1 MTGSFARLFT
11 GAVAVLIAAMSI
23 GAALIAITT
32 LGPAPLLADQKK
44 LTDDQRVEIL
54 RGLSA
59 EYAKVKAPLPR
70 SAKPLDFRSDGTWD
84 QKYWAAVGKQ
94 NGPAGRVGDLVQVTK
109 VTIERDTII
118 LQINNGTRAKGSWKD
133 HVSIGMT
140 GAGGGGLNP
149 INGGQPTNAPGG
161 TTIAL
166 RFGEPIGEL
175 TSADVKKIMAPVLEF
190 EGSTVTEQYIDTV
203 PPDVKIAIT
212 ERKAIEGMDRDQV
225 LLALGHPVRK
235 SRETKDGVEIEDW
248 IYGTPPGRITFVT
261 FAGPKV
267 IKVKDTYAGLGGT
280 IADTPKEP

>member
-1 MTGSFARLFT
+1 MTGSLSRLHT
-11 GAVAVLIAAMSI
+11 GAVVRRMSAVLIAAASV
-23 GAALIAITT
+23 GAAPIVIMLSALTT

-84 QKYWAAVGKQ
+84 EKYWAAVGKQ
-94 NGPAGRVGDLVQVTK
+94 NGPAGRIGDLVQVTK
-109 VTIERDTII
+109 VEILRDTIV
-118 LQINNGTRAKGSWKD
+118 LQINGGTRAKGSWKD

-140 GAGGGGLNP
+140 GAGGGGMQP
-149 INGGQPTNAPGG
+149 GNGGQQSVAPGG

-190 EGSTVTEQYIDTV
+190 EGSRVTEQYIDTV
-203 PPDVKIAIT
+203 APEVK
-212 ERKAIEGMDRDQV
+212 
-225 LLALGHPVRK
+225 
-235 SRETKDGVEIEDW
+235 
-248 IYGTPPGRITFVT
+248 
-261 FAGPKV
+261 
-267 IKVKDTYAGLGGT
+267 
-280 IADTPKEP
+280 

>member
-1 MTGSFARLFT
+1 M
-11 GAVAVLIAAMSI
+11 AVTSRWLVLILVI
-23 GAALIAITT
+23 PIV
-32 LGPAPLLADQKK
+32 LLADQKK
-44 LTDDQRVEIL
+44 LTDDQRMEIL

-84 QKYWAAVGKQ
+84 QKYWADVGKQ

-133 HVSIGMT
+133 RVSVGVG
-140 GAGGGGLNP
+140 GAGGGLSP
-149 INGGQPTNAPGG
+149 MNGGQQSTAPGG

-190 EGSTVTEQYIDTV
+190 EASTVTEQYIDTV

-212 ERKAIEGMDRDQV
+212 EKKAIEGMDRDQV
-225 LLALGHPVRK
+225 LLALGRPVRK

-280 IADTPKEP
+280 IADTPKQP